1 MDKRRSRLCLIAA
14 LLCAVVVLVACNS
27 PQGTHLSTAPAERL
41 DLRLKFTYFRT
52 PPGQVIVEV
61 TVLSA
66 AGPGEVIVALA
77 DNQRLT
83 INGHSKDPSPL
94 LNCCL
99 YRFTVPRPA
108 AGENYTIVYTDER
121 GQQTSVVAPAPQHDL
136 TITAPA
142 AYAQVPIPA
151 RGAQLAVRYT
161 PPGFFPPTSQVGKP
175 LYTEIDAGVEGSCRV
190 AKGDGIPASA
200 PTCLNISSGKLS
212 NAQPDETASAVISD
226 RDEPAY
232 GFGNLAPGPGKLYV
246 GVNVDGDLP
255 DLPPGGF
262 ASVWVSVRDL
272 TSIPITWV

>member
-1 MDKRRSRLCLIAA
+1 
-14 LLCAVVVLVACNS
+14 
-27 PQGTHLSTAPAERL
+27 
-41 DLRLKFTYFRT
+41 
-52 PPGQVIVEV
+52 VIVEV

-121 GQQTSVVAPAPQHDL
+121 GQQTSVVAPAPQHEL

-161 PPGFFPPTSQVGKP
+161 PPGFFPPSSQVGKP